1 LYKIALICENGAS
14 TGLCAQKMIA
24 AAKKMGVEAEIAAHA
39 AARLDNL
46 AESMDVLLIS
56 PQLSYRLEEIKN
68 TYPGHVNKF
77 SAINPM
83 DFGMMDGVKI
93 LKDAVALIEK
103 NS

>member
-24 AAKKMGVEAEIAAHA
+24 AAKTMGVDAKIASYSVTQT
-39 AARLDNL
+39 DNL
-46 AESMDVLLIS
+46 VKNMDMLLIG
-56 PQLSYRLEEIKN
+56 PQLSYRLEALKSS
-68 TYPGHVNKF
+68 YPEQAGKF
-77 SAINPM
+77 AAVNPM
-83 DFGMMDGVKI
+83 DFGMMDGAKI